1 MAVTGNIGDAEVRL
15 ENAAEEATMQKILDA
30 IKNEKSPNGT
40 GPIAQFSKKLGPA
53 GVAINGV
60 TGAFNVLG
68 KVLGGMGAVLA
79 ATTRGLSKVV
89 QGTTKFVDSQMTV
102 TDFTKSI
109 KDSKL
114 NILGLGDAV
123 HAVTELLYKNYT
135 TFQQL
140 SSSGIAFGGRLEE
153 MTRYG
158 AAVGTSLEVVAGN
171 LMKNTEELARLGT
184 ATRGASLA
192 LGASEIAFDLNNRR
206 LQSFGLSFDEQN
218 ERFLSF
224 FAQNAL
230 ALQRGTISQSQIISQ
245 SDDYAMGLRRLSE
258 LTGVQADQ
266 IQEGVDKA
274 NMNKAFEN
282 FIAGMDGETA
292 NRMRSILNTA
302 QATFGDAGREASMA
316 MMLGVA
322 PITEQAQMMSAITPG
337 FDRTFRNIIGTA
349 KNFSG
354 SLDEFNRNQ
363 FRSLQDFAN
372 ANRGFADANSKY
384 FATLGLYGDPYGE
397 AGSAMISGFNKV
409 TGSFEDFESG
419 LGKESPL
426 QGALNSFNTAI
437 QKVRDAIGT
446 SLVAMFESPPFIE
459 GLKKFELAVP
469 KIANAI
475 EEFIANLQSEQGRQK
490 IIEDIKGVVKN
501 AVHSLMLALNDTFLG
516 YFIDDDKLKEKER
529 EKLAGKSQEDLRKIA
544 GDSTA
549 SKATIEVAEEFIKKH
564 YDSVNSDFQKGVAKL
579 QEVIAPYSGGMFPG
593 MQPITGSFVR
603 GYDLDEEE
611 FFKDYD
617 KATPEDLE
625 KVKEALNLLA
635 QLKQFTDKNYSKAKV
650 KSGMEM
656 QVQEL
661 LNSIGARRFGTLG
674 VTGQMVEPKNTIA
687 TIEKGERVLSPEEA
701 TDYNAQ
707 QKTNL
712 AKNSVQRVVDSARDQ
727 SVNLNNA
734 LNTLI
739 KEMQMSNRLSR
750 NLITAVENT

>member
-171 LMKNTEELARLGT
+171 LTKNTEELARLGT

-426 QGALNSFNTAI
+426 QASINSFNTAI

-446 SLVAMFESPPFIE
+446 SLVDMFESETFRT
-459 GLKKFELAVP
+459 GLEKFELAVP
-469 KIANAI
+469 KIATAI
-475 EEFIANLQSEQGRQK
+475 ENFIANLQSPEGRQK
-490 IIEDIKGVVKN
+490 IIEDIKGVVTN

-549 SKATIEVAEEFIKKH
+549 SKATIEVAEELIKKH
-564 YDSVNSDFQKGVAKL
+564 YDSVNKDFKDQVAELQK
-579 QEVIAPYSGGMFPG
+579 VIAPYSGGPLPMT
-593 MQPITGSFVR
+593 QPITGRFTK
-603 GYDLDEEE
+603 GYELDEEE

-625 KVKEALNLLA
+625 KVKEALDLLA

-661 LNSIGARRFGTLG
+661 LTQIQERRFGTLG

-687 TIEKGERVLSPEEA
+687 TIEKGERVLSPQEA
-701 TDYNAQ
+701 TEYNAQ
-707 QKTNL
+707 ANNT
-712 AKNSVQRVVDSARDQ
+712 KNSVQRVVDSARDQ

>member
-30 IKNEKSPNGT
+30 IKNERSPNGT

-53 GVAINGV
+53 GVAISGV
-60 TGAFNVLG
+60 TGAFNILG
-68 KVLGGMGAVLA
+68 KALGGMGAVLA
-79 ATTRGLSKVV
+79 ATTRGFSKVV
-89 QGTTKFVDSQMTV
+89 EGTTKFVDSQMTV

-114 NILGLGDAV
+114 NVLGLGDAV

-158 AAVGTSLEVVAGN
+158 AAVGTSLDVIAGN
-171 LMKNTEELARLGT
+171 LTKNTEELARLGT
-184 ATRGASLA
+184 ATRGASMA
-192 LGASEIAFDLNNRR
+192 IGASEIAFDLNNRR

-258 LTGVQADQ
+258 LTGIQADQ
-266 IQEGVDKA
+266 IQEGIDKA

-292 NRMRSILNTA
+292 NRMRAIVNTA
-302 QATFGDAGREASMA
+302 QATFGDAGREATMA

-337 FDRTFRNIIGTA
+337 FDRTFRNIVGTA
-349 KNFSG
+349 RNFSG
-354 SLDEFNRNQ
+354 SLDDFNQNM
-363 FRSLQDFAN
+363 FGSLQSFAN
-372 ANRGFADANSKY
+372 ANAGFADANSKY
-384 FATLGLYGDPYGE
+384 FATLGLLGDPFGQ
-397 AGSAMISGFNKV
+397 AGGDMIAGINKLRGGF
-409 TGSFEDFESG
+409 TDFESG

-426 QGALNSFNTAI
+426 QAALNSFNTAI

-446 SLVAMFESPPFIE
+446 SLVELFTSKPFIE

-469 KIANAI
+469 KIATAI
-475 EEFIANLQSEQGRQK
+475 EEFISNMQSEEGRKK
-490 IIEDIKGVVKN
+490 IMDDITGVVKT
-501 AVHSLMLALNDTFLG
+501 AVHNLMLALNDTFLG

-529 EKLAGKSQEDLRKIA
+529 EKLAGKNRDQLEAIA
-544 GDSTA
+544 KDDTQ
-549 SKATIEVAEEFIKKH
+549 SKATIDAAKELIAQSNQDIEKRFKDEVTRLQEIIAPFRGAGNPIIGTFAGKSGYRLNKKNDFDEEKLASEGRTKAEILEALELL
-564 YDSVNSDFQKGVAKL
+564 AKL
-579 QEVIAPYSGGMFPG
+579 RQFQNKKISAIDIA
-593 MQPITGSFVR
+593 TGKEKSALE
-603 GYDLDEEE
+603 YLDKIE
-611 FFKDYD
+611 
-617 KATPEDLE
+617 T
-625 KVKEALNLLA
+625 
-635 QLKQFTDKNYSKAKV
+635 
-650 KSGMEM
+650 
-656 QVQEL
+656 
-661 LNSIGARRFGTLG
+661 RRFGTLG
-674 VTGQMVEPKNTIA
+674 VTGQMVEPKNTVA
-687 TIEKGERVLSPEEA
+687 TIEKGERVLSPQEA
-701 TDYNAQ
+701 SDYNSQ
-707 QKTNL
+707 QRETNL
-712 AKNSVQRVVDSARDQ
+712 TQNSVQRVVDSARDQ